1 MNIGVSIPL
10 PAYSVD
16 VALMA
21 NKAEQLGFESIW
33 CAEHPI
39 MPVHTTSPFSG
50 SADGVIP
57 ETYAHFVDPF
67 IALARA
73 SGATSTIKLGTSI
86 VLVPER
92 NPLLM
97 AKEISCLDYFS
108 GGRFIFGIGAGWLRE
123 ETEIMGGD
131 FDHRWTQ
138 TREAVLAMKEL
149 WTKDEAEFHGR
160 YYDFPLVKS
169 YPKPVQKPHPPVVL
183 GGSAKNVLRRV
194 AGWGDGLAA
203 YPYCTG
209 PGGGEQADARFLMRR
224 VWPRPSV
231 CDHICVRPGCRP
243 RPRPIFSR
251 CRRQSRRNKP
261 GDSVDRCVHGYGAG
275 AYSRG
280 RIRVGPPWCPSQARG
295 ASSGIWV
302 GSPSL
307 SSRMCSGPNST
318 GTIVPR
324 PTTASVELWD
334 LD

>member
-21 NKAEQLGFESIW
+21 NKAEQHGFESIW

-194 AGWGDGLAA
+194 AGWGDGWL
-203 YPYCTG
+203 
-209 PGGGEQADARFLMRR
+209 
-224 VWPRPSV
+224 
-231 CDHICVRPGCRP
+231 
-243 RPRPIFSR
+243 PIR
-251 CRRQSRRNKP
+251 IAPAQVEESRRML
-261 GDSVDRCVHGYGAG
+261 DSLCGEFGRDPASVTISVYGQAADRDLARSFLDAG
-275 AYSRG
+275 ASRVVISPATQSTDASMATELE
-280 RIRVGPPWCPSQARG
+280 RIAEVVLG
-295 ASSGIWV
+295 
-302 GSPSL
+302 
-307 SSRMCSGPNST
+307 
-318 GTIVPR
+318 
-324 PTTASVELWD
+324 
-334 LD
+334 